1 MNTSSSRYECKRMS
15 DLLSVVV
22 SKEKKTAVDQWRAC
36 TQTPI
41 NNDVTKICR
50 VTMLGIVLFVDWA
63 KQQACSNCC
72 DYAKF
77 TLLYSGITVHLHKV
91 RSPDSFSKPGD

>member
-1 MNTSSSRYECKRMS
+1 MS

-50 VTMLGIVLFVDWA
+50 VTMLGIVLFPVICGLGKA
-63 KQQACSNCC
+63 TGAFK
-72 DYAKF
+72 
-77 TLLYSGITVHLHKV
+77 LL
-91 RSPDSFSKPGD
+91 

>member
-1 MNTSSSRYECKRMS
+1 MS

-36 TQTPI
+36 TQTLI

-50 VTMLGIVLFVDWA
+50 VTMLGIVLFPG
-63 KQQACSNCC
+63 QALR
-72 DYAKF
+72 A
-77 TLLYSGITVHLHKV
+77 G
-91 RSPDSFSKPGD
+91 FSL